1 MPSPEPKEIVLN
13 APAISHL
20 HAQTFSA
27 TRIVD
32 LRPDPEKIID
42 IPCADAFSIIVQ
54 LEDFAEHRLWRG
66 RRLSYAGGYRQGSV
80 SLPFMGDELRCQH
93 RAAYD
98 NLRFNI
104 PRQTFDDYQR
114 ENGGRII
121 SGFRYEQGAQDAVLY
136 HLAQA
141 MLPALRSPAAAN
153 QLFIDHIILAMCAH
167 SVTHYGRIASTAGKF
182 TTTLTPLQ
190 ERLAKEMIAGNLGN
204 DLSVER
210 IAQECSLSR
219 SHFSRAFK
227 QATGVAPHTWLLQ
240 MRVEKAKQLML
251 AQPALT
257 LVTIA
262 QTCGF
267 ADQPH
272 LTRVFTRMVGVTPST
287 WRNHQRGAVI
297 LPR

>member
-1 MPSPEPKEIVLN
+1 MS
-13 APAISHL
+13 APAIAHL
-20 HAQTFSA
+20 HTEKFSA
-27 TRIVD
+27 TRVAD
-32 LRPDPEKIID
+32 ARPDPEKIID
-42 IPCADAFSIIVQ
+42 IPCFDAFSIIVQ

-93 RAAYD
+93 RASYD

-104 PRQTFDDYQR
+104 PRQTFDEYQR

-121 SGFRYEQGAQDAVLY
+121 SGFRYEQGAQDPVLY

-141 MLPALRSPAAAN
+141 MLPALRNPAAAN
-153 QLFIDHIILAMCAH
+153 QLFIDHILLAMCAH
-167 SVTHYGRIASTAGKF
+167 SVTQYGRIASTTGNF

-190 ERLAKEMIAGNLGN
+190 ERLAKEMIASNLGN

-240 MRVEKAKQLML
+240 MRVEKAKELLMARPGL
-251 AQPALT
+251 S
-257 LVTIA
+257 LVNIA

-267 ADQPH
+267 SDQPH
-272 LTRVFTRMVGVTPST
+272 LTRVFTRLVGVTPSA
-287 WRNHQRGAVI
+287 WRGAQRGAVI
-297 LPR
+297 VLG

>member
-1 MPSPEPKEIVLN
+1 MT
-13 APAISHL
+13 APAVSHL
-20 HAQTFSA
+20 TADKFTA
-27 TRIVD
+27 TRIAD
-32 LRPDPEKIID
+32 ARPDPDKIID

-54 LEDFAEHRLWRG
+54 LQDFAEHRLWRG
-66 RRLSYAGGYRQGSV
+66 RRLSYSGGYRQGSV
-80 SLPFMGDELRCQH
+80 SLPFMGDQLRCQH

-104 PRQTFDDYQR
+104 PRQTFDEYQR
-114 ENGGRII
+114 ENGGRRID
-121 SGFRYEQGAQDAVLY
+121 GFRYEQGSQDLVLY

-141 MLPALRSPAAAN
+141 ILPALHDPAAAN
-153 QLFIDHIILAMCAH
+153 QLFIDHVLLAMCAH
-167 SVTHYGRIASTAGKF
+167 SIARYGRIATVSGKF

-190 ERLAKEMIAGNLGN
+190 ERLAKELIASNLGN

-240 MRVEKAKQLML
+240 MRVEKAKELLL
-251 AQPALT
+251 APGMS
-257 LVTIA
+257 LVNIA
-262 QTCGF
+262 QACGF

-272 LTRVFTRMVGVTPST
+272 LTRVFTRLVGTTPSA
-287 WRNHQRGAVI
+287 WRAQQGGVI
-297 LPR
+297 VVPRP

>member
-1 MPSPEPKEIVLN
+1 MT
-13 APAISHL
+13 APAVSHL
-20 HAQTFSA
+20 TADKFTA
-27 TRIVD
+27 TRIAD
-32 LRPDPEKIID
+32 ARPDPDKIID

-54 LEDFAEHRLWRG
+54 LQDFAEHRLWRG
-66 RRLSYAGGYRQGSV
+66 RRLSYSGGYRQGSV
-80 SLPFMGDELRCQH
+80 SLPFMGDQLRCQH

-104 PRQTFDDYQR
+104 PRQTFDEYQR
-114 ENGGRII
+114 ENGGRRID
-121 SGFRYEQGAQDAVLY
+121 GFRYEQGSQDLVLY

-141 MLPALRSPAAAN
+141 ILPALHEPAAAN
-153 QLFIDHIILAMCAH
+153 QLFIDHVLLAMCAH
-167 SVTHYGRIASTAGKF
+167 SIARYGRIAPASGKF

-190 ERLAKEMIAGNLGN
+190 ERLAKELIASNLGN

-240 MRVEKAKQLML
+240 MRVEKAKELLL
-251 AQPALT
+251 APGMS
-257 LVTIA
+257 LVNIA
-262 QTCGF
+262 QACGF

-272 LTRVFTRMVGVTPST
+272 LTRVFTRLVGTTPSA
-287 WRNHQRGAVI
+287 WRAQQGGVI
-297 LPR
+297 VVPRA

>member
-1 MPSPEPKEIVLN
+1 MT
-13 APAISHL
+13 APVVSHL
-20 HAQTFSA
+20 IADTFTA
-27 TRIVD
+27 TRVTD
-32 LRPDPEKIID
+32 ASPDPHKIID

-80 SLPFMGDELRCQH
+80 SLPFMGDQLRCQH

-104 PRQTFDDYQR
+104 PRHTFDEYQR
-114 ENGGRII
+114 ENGLRRID
-121 SGFRYEQGAQDAVLY
+121 GFRYEQGVQDQVLY
-136 HLAQA
+136 HLAQS
-141 MLPALRSPAAAN
+141 MLPALSNPAAAN
-153 QLFIDHIILAMCAH
+153 QLFVDHVLLAMCAH
-167 SVTHYGRIASTAGKF
+167 AITRFGRIASSAGKF

-190 ERLAKEMIAGNLGN
+190 ERLAKELIANNLGN

-240 MRVEKAKQLML
+240 MRVEKAKELL
-251 AQPALT
+251 RSQPGMS

-262 QTCGF
+262 QACGF

-272 LTRVFTRMVGVTPST
+272 LTKVFTRLAGATPSV
-287 WRNHQRGAVI
+287 WRSQQRQAIVIPRSSGA
-297 LPR
+297 

>member
-1 MPSPEPKEIVLN
+1 MT
-13 APAISHL
+13 APAVSHL
-20 HAQTFSA
+20 TADKFTA
-27 TRIVD
+27 TRIAD
-32 LRPDPEKIID
+32 ARPDPDKIID

-54 LEDFAEHRLWRG
+54 LQDFAEHRLWRG
-66 RRLSYAGGYRQGSV
+66 RRLSYSGGYRQGSV
-80 SLPFMGDELRCQH
+80 SLPFMGDQLRCQH

-104 PRQTFDDYQR
+104 PRQTFDEYQR
-114 ENGGRII
+114 ENGGRRID
-121 SGFRYEQGAQDAVLY
+121 GFRYEQGSQDLVLY

-141 MLPALRSPAAAN
+141 ILPALHEPAAAN
-153 QLFIDHIILAMCAH
+153 QLFIDHVLLAMCAH
-167 SVTHYGRIASTAGKF
+167 SIARYGRIAPVSGKF

-190 ERLAKEMIAGNLGN
+190 ERLAKELIASNLGN

-240 MRVEKAKQLML
+240 MRVEKAKELLL
-251 AQPALT
+251 APGMS
-257 LVTIA
+257 LVNIA
-262 QTCGF
+262 QACGF

-272 LTRVFTRMVGVTPST
+272 LTRVFTRLVGTTPSA
-287 WRNHQRGAVI
+287 WRTQQGGVI
-297 LPR
+297 VVPRA